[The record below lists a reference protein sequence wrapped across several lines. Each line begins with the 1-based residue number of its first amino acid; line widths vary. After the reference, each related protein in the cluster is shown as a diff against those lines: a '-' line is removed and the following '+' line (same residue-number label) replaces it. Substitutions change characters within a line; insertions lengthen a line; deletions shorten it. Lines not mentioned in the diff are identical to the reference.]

1 MSGGS
6 RRDSLGG
13 GEGLFK
19 RLLQELRRD
28 VENLNVT
35 RSSKSG
41 KDREEVSTPS
51 WLGS

>member
-19 RLLQELRRD
+19 RLLQELSERC
-28 VENLNVT
+28 
-35 RSSKSG
+35 G
-41 KDREEVSTPS
+41 KPECTQKQ
-51 WLGS
+51 